1 MFNNTWTRI
10 VDWFSDRSE
19 RKCLIR
25 SFNESARIAF
35 ISGGAPTLLKASFSS
50 GNSNYRHQ
58 FSAWVNRGFRI
69 TALAGQALS
78 KEEMMVIGKVVLNN
92 SELVRRL
99 IVLGWDTLEVQSD
112 KGYFGCQWKLIDYA
126 NMGLMIE

>member
-10 VDWFSDRSE
+10 VEWFSDRSE

-69 TALAGQALS
+69 TAL
-78 KEEMMVIGKVVLNN
+78 VIGKVVLNN

>member
-1 MFNNTWTRI
+1 M
-10 VDWFSDRSE
+10 
-19 RKCLIR
+19 
-25 SFNESARIAF
+25 
-35 ISGGAPTLLKASFSS
+35 
-50 GNSNYRHQ
+50 
-58 FSAWVNRGFRI
+58 NRGFRI

-78 KEEMMVIGKVVLNN
+78 KEEMVVIGKVVLNN